1 MKDTMYNKYY
11 EKLIEVAIR
20 MNAQAKEKDLLRNRT
35 NYGSVSTLSQILRDM
50 GHEVDACVYEDGNY
64 LISAKIIVDG
74 ETKINFED

>member
-11 EKLIEVAIR
+11 EKLIETAMR
-20 MNAQAKEKDLLRNRT
+20 MNDQAKEKDLLRNQT
-35 NYGSVSTLSQILRDM
+35 NYGSVSTLSQLLRDM
-50 GHEVDACVYEDGNY
+50 GHEVDACVYRNGDY

>member
-11 EKLIEVAIR
+11 EKLISMVMM
-20 MNAQAKEKDLLRNRT
+20 MNNHAKEKDLLRNHT

-50 GHEVDACVYEDGNY
+50 GHEVDACVYGDGDY